1 MGIRKLNMCRT
12 CKPNSIR
19 RHLSTVDI
27 IKIFADSGAIEHTT
41 CADWSVHNH
50 LQGVERL
57 IGR

>member
-1 MGIRKLNMCRT
+1 
-12 CKPNSIR
+12 
-19 RHLSTVDI
+19 VDI